1 MLSCVAA
8 SLIISFSGCA
18 SYPARGLAEDL
29 LVSSPEVAVVDAGGY
44 LAFVPA
50 DMAAAA
56 GKTGFVFYPGAYVGA
71 EAYAPWLRALAEKGR
86 VAAVLRVPAGIAL
99 LGLNKAAE
107 LARAFP
113 EVEGWAVGGHSLGG
127 VAASS
132 YAASTDGPARGL
144 VLLASYPSGST
155 DLSGS
160 AIPVLSIS
168 ADGDRLATQEK
179 IAAAAGRLPPDTR
192 YVLISGGNHAG
203 FGSYGPQ
210 KGDGPSALAPGA
222 QNARVASEIESF
234 LAGIDGTR
242 E

>member
-1 MLSCVAA
+1 MLACFAAALIA
-8 SLIISFSGCA
+8 SLSGCA
-18 SYPARGLAEDL
+18 TYPARGLAEGL
-29 LVSSPEVAVVDAGGY
+29 LVSSPEVSVVDAGGY
-44 LAFVPA
+44 LAFVPT

-56 GKTGFVFYPGAYVGA
+56 GKTGFIFYPGAYVGV
-71 EAYAPWLRALAEKGR
+71 EAYSPWLRALAEQGR
-86 VAAVLRVPAGIAL
+86 VVAVLRVPAGIAI
-99 LGLNKAAE
+99 LGVNQAAG

-113 EVEGWAVGGHSLGG
+113 EVKRWAVGGHSLGG

-132 YAASTDGPARGL
+132 YAASTGGPARGL
-144 VLLASYPSGST
+144 VLLASYPAGST
-155 DLSGS
+155 DLSGT

-168 ADGDRLATQEK
+168 ADGDGLATREK

-192 YVLISGGNHAG
+192 YVQISGGNHAG

-210 KGDGPSALAPGA
+210 RGDGPSSLPPGA

-234 LAGIDGTR
+234 LEGVDGTR